1 MAALNSAH
9 EAQTLG
15 PSICLWGLQKLTLRE
30 SQKLKIILHALLIPG
45 TRVFLPVASNHGLNT
60 LAFKVLGFYLS
71 KANSST
77 SHKTNLD
84 KKAVEYIVVSSTSA
98 PEPGLISLHL
108 GDCSL
113 RVPALDLLARVIHNP
128 SFRNV
133 ILRHNRTNAIG
144 AVALALM
151 IRGYPHVVPTTPNS
165 PTFRSQG
172 SDIISSA
179 IPLSLIYL
187 HYLLPMQDLY
197 YLLKQLIC
205 HTHLVLE
212 EVQQQHNLPRSRF
225 LANLSP
231 SILKSTGRFHHPP
244 SRTKYWAS
252 AVSGRT
258 QSQWYDPKGPNP
270 AFLDMERALDA
281 LSGLGVLCT
290 ADLQSSDLRNGL
302 TYLARVFKRNR
313 TLEIL
318 NLSQNKLD
326 I

>member
-30 SQKLKIILHALLIPG
+30 CNLDHYKLKIILHALLIPG

-84 KKAVEYIVVSSTSA
+84 KKAVEYIIVSSTSA
-98 PEPGLISLHL
+98 PEPGLISFRL

-113 RVPALDLLARVIHNP
+113 RVPALDLLARVIRNP

-133 ILRHNRTNAIG
+133 ILR
-144 AVALALM
+144 
-151 IRGYPHVVPTTPNS
+151 
-165 PTFRSQG
+165 
-172 SDIISSA
+172 
-179 IPLSLIYL
+179 
-187 HYLLPMQDLY
+187 PMQDLY
-197 YLLKQLIC
+197 CVLKQLIC
-205 HTHLVLE
+205 HTYLILE

-231 SILKSTGRFHHPP
+231 STLKSTGRFHHPS

-252 AVSGRT
+252 AVSGD
-258 QSQWYDPKGPNP
+258 SIPMGSE
-270 AFLDMERALDA
+270 F
-281 LSGLGVLCT
+281 S
-290 ADLQSSDLRNGL
+290 
-302 TYLARVFKRNR
+302 ARQIYKAATFA
-313 TLEIL
+313 
-318 NLSQNKLD
+318 
-326 I
+326 